1 MKLDFF
7 NRFFGGE
14 RKQKSVEL
22 NPDELRV
29 WLGKKI
35 KSRKDEVYRECRP
48 LIGDISR
55 HLAKVRAL
63 TLGLEGSECPK
74 EIPEKARKILRTSKP
89 AFVHGIL
96 DAISTIE
103 DKKPSGYG
111 ELKRFHRDL
120 HATVSALGKIAIS
133 QGRYLP
139 IAFGEEIDNI
149 RMESKRLLDKSEELG
164 DKLDSEVGFLSEAS
178 KELDEIDVGVEK
190 LKNLDVE
197 KSNVEG
203 ELMRCSKKKSDLKA
217 EIDSLHKTRESEELN
232 KAEEELKKIRKE
244 IDLLESDIYNCINP
258 LKRSMKKFRR
268 FAEVKGYNPQII
280 KNIDGYME
288 NPVGCFLSDE
298 TKNLENVLFEIRKAV
313 ELEDFKVKGRDRDKI
328 SLKIEST
335 LAVDKDNLRRRHR
348 KLKILEREIF
358 KKIESFSVT
367 EKRKELERNLEDMER
382 EIRTYEDEINRM
394 GRKRGDIRGDVSRG
408 REELER
414 KLNSIEGYE
423 IKVIWSDF

>member
-7 NRFFGGE
+7 NRLFGGE

-29 WLGKKI
+29 WVGKKI
-35 KSRKDEVYRECRP
+35 KSRKDEVYRECKP

-63 TLGLEGSECPK
+63 TLGLGESECPK

-96 DAISTIE
+96 DTISAIE

-111 ELKRFHRDL
+111 ELKRFHGDL
-120 HATVSALGKIAIS
+120 HATVSSLGKIAIS

-139 IAFGEEIDNI
+139 IAFGQEIDDI
-149 RMESKRLLDKSEELG
+149 RVESKRLLEKSKELG
-164 DKLDSEVGFLSEAS
+164 DKLDSDIGFLSEAS
-178 KELDEIDVGVEK
+178 KELDEIEADVEK
-190 LKNLDVE
+190 LKNLDIEESKVDE
-197 KSNVEG
+197 
-203 ELMRCSKKKSDLKA
+203 ELVRCSEKKSDLRA
-217 EIDSLHKTRESEELN
+217 EIDSFHKTRESEELN
-232 KAEEELKKIRKE
+232 KAEKELKKIRKE
-244 IDLLESDIYNCINP
+244 IYLLESDIHNCINP

-268 FAEVKGYNPQII
+268 FAEVKGYNPQVI

-298 TKNLENVLFEIRKAV
+298 TKNLENVLIEIRKAI
-313 ELEDFKVKGRDRDKI
+313 ELEDFRLKDRDKKKI
-328 SLKIEST
+328 SMKIESA
-335 LAVDKDNLRRRHR
+335 LAVDRDNLRRRHR
-348 KLKILEREIF
+348 ELKILEREIL
-358 KKIESFSVT
+358 KRIESFSVT
-367 EKRKELERNLEDMER
+367 EKRKELERDLEDIER

-394 GRKRGDIRGDVSRG
+394 GRKREDIRGDVSRG

-414 KLNSIEGYE
+414 KLNSIEGYG
-423 IKVIWSDF
+423 IKVSWSDL